1 MNVNVAHLSRPR
13 VGEIQN
19 GDHSMV
25 RHDDQER
32 MLLAV
37 IDGLGH
43 GPGAAEVSRRSAEYL
58 GTASLDQEAHVLMEQ
73 LHYELQG
80 TRGVAATLCVL
91 DSGTISACAVGNVEC
106 RTVRMRLPLVFS
118 AGILGGRV
126 RKFRA
131 CSAPLVAGARLVMFS
146 DGISSRIQVSDFGQL
161 KPQPACEVIMERYR
175 REEDDSTVLIADV
188 G

>member
-1 MNVNVAHLSRPR
+1 MKLKVAHLSRPR
-13 VGEIQN
+13 VGEVHN

-25 RHDDQER
+25 RHDDAHR

-43 GPGAAEVSRRSAEYL
+43 GPGAAEVSRRSAEFL
-58 GTASLDQEAHVLMEQ
+58 QAASLEQEAHVLMEK

-80 TRGVAATLCVL
+80 TRGVAATLCVV
-91 DSGTISACAVGNVEC
+91 DDGAISVCAVGNVEC
-106 RTVRMRLPLVFS
+106 RTIRMRLPLVFS
-118 AGILGGRV
+118 AGIVGGRV

-131 CSAPLVAGARLVMFS
+131 FSAPLVTGARLVMFS

-161 KPQPACEVIMERYR
+161 KPQHACETIMERYR

-188 G
+188 E